1 MIKKG
6 VICCLVALLL
16 SGCIYNQKESNKQEK
31 PIDTSVASGYYLSL
45 GKLKKDVVIKE
56 KYRDENNMTISN
68 HKIVFP
74 QSHIQSVCMSN
85 DVKEEQ
91 FVEVTQDDIEEL
103 YNIVENT
110 EVLEDIAV
118 KEKEKISEDFI
129 GIETNLVCLTQKGEY
144 KIIHFKTIGADYHLV
159 RIGIDDQEEF
169 SKYEEIDGHAE
180 AGSNKFVCV
189 YSSDLTDLLKKW
201 IGWEEVTNNDF
212 LDIQEISVLHQ
223 DQKISALDQ
232 LDTEEIKLI
241 LEKAIQVY
249 GEMHDAKYYLK
260 CKMSNEK
267 YIQLGISSDGFIA
280 TEGNLYKIED
290 QEDVKKLIEMIN
302 GVNKLSKDKSPKS

>member
-118 KEKEKISEDFI
+118 KEKEKI
-129 GIETNLVCLTQKGEY
+129 
-144 KIIHFKTIGADYHLV
+144 
-159 RIGIDDQEEF
+159 
-169 SKYEEIDGHAE
+169 
-180 AGSNKFVCV
+180 
-189 YSSDLTDLLKKW
+189 LL
-201 IGWEEVTNNDF
+201 E
-212 LDIQEISVLHQ
+212 
-223 DQKISALDQ
+223 
-232 LDTEEIKLI
+232 
-241 LEKAIQVY
+241 
-249 GEMHDAKYYLK
+249 
-260 CKMSNEK
+260 
-267 YIQLGISSDGFIA
+267 
-280 TEGNLYKIED
+280 
-290 QEDVKKLIEMIN
+290 
-302 GVNKLSKDKSPKS
+302 